1 MSSGAN
7 LGSSGFHLGSFGA
20 HLGSSGFYLG
30 RFTEHVLR
38 KRSEHQSLGKRGA
51 SDNPMQPVQNKKRN
65 PTKEEPRVPTTIRQR
80 GSHHEKPKNV
90 DLNPKSFCV
99 GSKRVVG
106 KARTHR
112 GMRVQDARTKLFL

>member
-1 MSSGAN
+1 MTIIGY
-7 LGSSGFHLGSFGA
+7 G
-20 HLGSSGFYLG
+20 
-30 RFTEHVLR
+30 LR
-38 KRSEHQSLGKRGA
+38 KRSEHKSLGKRGA

-99 GSKRVVG
+99 GCKGEVG

-112 GMRVQDARTKLFL
+112 GMRVKDALTKLFLRKVRASSSASREANGNPKP